1 LAAICADGARSIVLL
16 SPLEPGFWQARAVD
30 PEFRDEIPNPLDRW
44 SLRTITRIAE
54 EFDAEALFP
63 FGGPPYHPFISWA
76 LNSGQVFSSP
86 VSLLVHPVMG
96 LWCSFRGAIALPF
109 ALEMPKAQNPCD
121 TCTDKPCLTACPPR
135 ALTAKG
141 YDIPACH
148 GFLNT
153 ISGENCLSGGC
164 AVRKACPVSQ
174 SYGRVEKQSA
184 HHMRHFHK

>member
-76 LNSGQVFSSP
+76 LNSGQVFS
-86 VSLLVHPVMG
+86 
-96 LWCSFRGAIALPF
+96 
-109 ALEMPKAQNPCD
+109 
-121 TCTDKPCLTACPPR
+121 
-135 ALTAKG
+135 
-141 YDIPACH
+141 
-148 GFLNT
+148 
-153 ISGENCLSGGC
+153 
-164 AVRKACPVSQ
+164 
-174 SYGRVEKQSA
+174 
-184 HHMRHFHK
+184 